1 MKRICI
7 CSDVFCNTNQFCSS
21 LSSNWVSNISIQF
34 WHYLPGGSVRSHKL
48 KELIRRRMPSLQML
62 VSNLEPLFLLADLL
76 WIRSSYDPLNKFG
89 NLLKW
94 LTELRKPVYSF
105 DHQFIIKDLEEYDQI
120 ERYIWWVHIQRNSV
134 LLEFGVWL
142 RGTWKCSASPAQKLS
157 KPSPC
162 GFFWRVHYIGTI
174 DFIFGPKQLIW
185 PLVPL

>member
-1 MKRICI
+1 MGPIPTPVYEEFSLYHQAI
-7 CSDVFCNTNQFCSS
+7 IQYQLGVLQF
-21 LSSNWVSNISIQF
+21 NSIQTLHTGDSLRFHKNAPLQMPFPSPGYHLYF
-34 WHYLPGGSVRSHKL
+34 WPTAVKQRFPTT
-48 KELIRRRMPSLQML
+48 PSLGL
-62 VSNLEPLFLLADLL
+62 
-76 WIRSSYDPLNKFG
+76 IH
-89 NLLKW
+89 LLKW